1 MTMNERRSF
10 DVVVVG
16 CGIAGLSAAVSAL
29 EQGASV
35 AILERSSIEER
46 GGQTRWTEAGM
57 RMKDEHEVSD
67 DLEHHF
73 AENSGHYLDPRLIDE
88 AAGSYDNWSPI
99 VKTLNFTDP
108 ELIATLS
115 DRAGPTLQ
123 WLKGYGVRFTDYLSY
138 FITTCTTRIQ
148 PVGGGLALVEAL
160 AAAAEAKGAT
170 FFYRTTA
177 RGLVQDADG
186 RVTGV
191 QAVGANHRAIQLEA
205 GAVVLASGGFEGNAE
220 MLVHY
225 LGPKARYIRPVA
237 RGGYYNKGEGIRM
250 ALGLGAAPAGD
261 FGQIHAEP
269 LDPRSGAPEPIVLV
283 FNYGILVN
291 KRGER
296 FIDEAP
302 STVDAT
308 YESITRRI
316 VDEPE
321 GIAYAV
327 MAADIEDVPGWKRSV
342 RSDQAPITAPTLR
355 ELAEKI
361 GVPADRFEQTV
372 ADYNAACTDG
382 TFKPLET
389 DGLATRPGYFPR
401 KSNWARPLVRG
412 PFLAY
417 PMICG
422 NCFTFGG
429 VKVDAKSRVVDTDG
443 EVIAGLYAAGE
454 MTGLYYGTYT
464 GATSVLRGAVFGR
477 IAGMDAAAAAARRA
491 PDHPASLLQP
501 SAHKAAA

>member
-1 MTMNERRSF
+1 MAQQF
-10 DVVVVG
+10 DLVVVG
-16 CGIAGLSAAVSAL
+16 CGVAGLSTAVSAL
-29 EQGASV
+29 EQGKTV
-35 AILERSSIEER
+35 AILERASVEER

-57 RMKDEHEVSD
+57 RMKDDTAVSD
-67 DLEHHF
+67 DFEEHF
-73 AENSGHYLDPRLIDE
+73 AENSGHYLDPRLINE
-88 AAGSYDNWSPI
+88 AAGSYENWSPI

-108 ELIATLS
+108 ELITTLA

-123 WLKGYGVRFTDYLSY
+123 WLKTYGVKFTDYISY

-148 PVGGGLALVEAL
+148 PVGGGLAIVEAL
-160 AAAAEAKGAT
+160 AAAAEAKGAN

-177 RGLVQDADG
+177 RALVQQADG
-186 RVTGV
+186 SVTGLK
-191 QAVGANHRAIQLEA
+191 AVGPNNQAIEFEA
-205 GAVVLASGGFEGNAE
+205 KAVVLASGGFEGNAE

-250 ALGLGAAPAGD
+250 ALGIGAAPAGD

-291 KRGER
+291 RKGER
-296 FIDEAP
+296 FVNEAP

-316 VDEPE
+316 LDEPE
-321 GIAYAV
+321 GIAYAIF
-327 MAADIEDVPGWKRSV
+327 DSRIEDVPSWKRTV
-342 RSDQAPITAPTLR
+342 RSDQGPITAPTLAA
-355 ELAEKI
+355 LAEKLD
-361 GVPADRFEQTV
+361 VPADVLEKTV
-372 ADYNAACTDG
+372 AAYNAACPTEG

-389 DGLATRPGYFPR
+389 DGLATKAGYAPK
-401 KSNWARPLVRG
+401 KSNWSRPISEG
-412 PFLAY
+412 PFMAY

-429 VKVDAKSRVVDTDG
+429 IKVDAKSRVINTDG
-443 EVIAGLYAAGE
+443 EVIPGLYAAGE

-477 IAGMDAAAAAARRA
+477 IAGQEAA
-491 PDHPASLLQP
+491 S
-501 SAHKAAA
+501 